1 MGFRFP
7 KEIRLQKDLVN
18 EPVFLSRLSPTKT
31 SRLGEAQSMRAL
43 VPKQLLITEIL
54 VTQHG
59 PVQAARQIRALEGQ
73 RPPAD
78 AADLEWGR
86 AHLEFQVGPAWTSV
100 TCRWSGLSKKTTPKG
115 LRLHDYEGVLQG
127 REFWPKRRPGE
138 PGAMSPNR
146 RRGATRLRSLGFA
159 KKNRSEKFQMT
170 GFGWTVWA

>member
-1 MGFRFP
+1 MSLCFSQDCP
-7 KEIRLQKDLVN
+7 LQKL
-18 EPVFLSRLSPTKT
+18 

-100 TCRWSGLSKKTTPKG
+100 TCRWSGLSKKQ
-115 LRLHDYEGVLQG
+115 LRRDYGSMTMKECCKEGNFGRSDGQESPAQCRRIAAAERHGYDPWVL
-127 REFWPKRRPGE
+127 
-138 PGAMSPNR
+138 R
-146 RRGATRLRSLGFA
+146 RRIGARNFR
-159 KKNRSEKFQMT
+159 
-170 GFGWTVWA
+170 